1 MISDHVNAIRE
12 NIGALFKVKVKMYR
26 DVHNFKTLGFMQ
38 SNETKLCHFN
48 CSHIRRRSTK
58 YHWEKVLW
66 MYADCMNYLIIEV
79 MLLKVSFSLFL
90 FQEIEKFR
98 SLARDINSLPTVAH
112 FDMVQLDCD
121 DLKRGLATKAN
132 RFADQLLQRLA
143 EEHRA
148 ENRRWK
154 SILWVAVGYY
164 IQKLMTTFL

>member
-1 MISDHVNAIRE
+1 
-12 NIGALFKVKVKMYR
+12 
-26 DVHNFKTLGFMQ
+26 
-38 SNETKLCHFN
+38 
-48 CSHIRRRSTK
+48 
-58 YHWEKVLW
+58 

-148 ENRRWK
+148 ENRR
-154 SILWVAVGYY
+154 
-164 IQKLMTTFL
+164 